1 VSHITVSGIFGALP
15 TIMFSYMYQ
24 INIPAL
30 YSELEVKTTSNAL
43 KILIYGTVLAAI
55 LYISAGMFSYAAF
68 ADGSTPE

>member
-1 VSHITVSGIFGALP
+1 
-15 TIMFSYMYQ
+15 MFSYMYQ